1 LERFTGG
8 KPVFGLVP
16 KKLKP
21 SSFGGDFFMLRTFVV
36 ALFGLV
42 ILAGGLSADEVKG
55 KIKSV
60 DGDKVVVTVGDKD
73 QEFNIADATVL
84 NAAGKAVKDKSKA
97 LTAGKQVTL
106 KTEKK
111 AGKDVVTEVKIGGG
125 KKQDK

>member
-1 LERFTGG
+1 
-8 KPVFGLVP
+8 
-16 KKLKP
+16 
-21 SSFGGDFFMLRTFVV
+21 MLRTFVV